1 MTDHSAPSD
10 IVKKGH
16 GTPLASAEELHAYI
30 PYLLLR
36 IANRWNVTQNR
47 VLADYGT
54 NNIVLRTLSILHIF
68 RTLTVNEIA
77 VLVVTE
83 QSSTSRMIDT
93 MVAAGLVERHIS
105 EADLRRR
112 DIAITEKGEELLKE
126 SWPLMS
132 AHYDRLIKGVS
143 VEDLA
148 VTTRVLGQMVENVR
162 EHAIG

>member
-1 MTDHSAPSD
+1 MTDYSALSD
-10 IVKKGH
+10 TEKKSH
-16 GTPLASAEELHAYI
+16 AAPLASADELHAYI

-36 IANRWNVTQNR
+36 IGNRWNVTQNR
-47 VLADYGT
+47 VLAEYGA

-77 VLVVTE
+77 VLAVTE

-105 EADLRRR
+105 ETDLRRR
-112 DIAITEKGEELLKE
+112 DIAITDKGEELLKE

-132 AHYDRLIKGVS
+132 AHYERLIKDIS
-143 VEDLA
+143 PEDLA
-148 VTTRVLGQMVENVR
+148 VTTRVLGKMVENIR
-162 EHAIG
+162 EHAI